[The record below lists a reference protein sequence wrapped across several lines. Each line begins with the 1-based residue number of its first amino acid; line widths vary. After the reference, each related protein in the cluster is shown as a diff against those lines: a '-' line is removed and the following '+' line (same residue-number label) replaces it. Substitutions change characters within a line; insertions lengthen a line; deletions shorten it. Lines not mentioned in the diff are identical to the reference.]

1 VTVFGEGA
9 EDTVLAARVAALEQ
23 ELATLTQSV
32 AANATAAQQALQAEA
47 TARAQ
52 GDQVNDQAVITERTA
67 RVSGDQANA
76 DAIGDIYLRL
86 AAGGGGGDGG
96 APYVPSF
103 DFSDPRNTAAGFILL
118 FEDF

>member
-1 VTVFGEGA
+1 MTVFGEGA

-23 ELATLTQSV
+23 ALATLTQDV
-32 AANATAAQQALQAEA
+32 AANATASQQALQAEA

-52 GDQVNDQAVITERTA
+52 GDQANDQAVITERTA
-67 RVSGDQANA
+67 RVSGDQTNA

-86 AAGGGGGDGG
+86 DALGGGSGGGTS
-96 APYVPSF
+96 YVPSF
-103 DFSDPRNTAAGFILL
+103 DFSDPRNTASGLILL